1 MSPVSPGQVMVAVC
15 QLAPVVGEV
24 DANRERLAAAV
35 RRAAEAGADVVVA
48 PELAT
53 SGYVFR
59 TREEVAKVAEP
70 ADGPTTALLGQLA
83 RELGVAVVAGLPEQT
98 SGGDVYNSA
107 VVVDRSGL
115 RAVYR
120 KVHLWGSEPDFF
132 RAGEE
137 PPPVVDMEWGR
148 LGLMVCYDLE
158 FPEWV
163 RQCALAGAELICAP
177 TNWPDEGRP
186 EGERPIETVNVLAA
200 ASANRVFIAAAD
212 RCGVER
218 GTRWVSGSVIAG
230 HDGYPLALADLS
242 DSEQMLVAT
251 CEPARARDKALGPFN
266 DRFGDRRPHLYR

>member
-1 MSPVSPGQVMVAVC
+1 MSADQVTVAVC

-53 SGYVFR
+53 SGYVFHNR
-59 TREEVAKVAEP
+59 AEIAEAAEP
-70 ADGPTTALLGQLA
+70 ADGPTSGLLGELA
-83 RELGVAVVAGLPEQT
+83 RELGVTVVAGIPEQT
-98 SGGDVYNSA
+98 SGEDIYNSA

-120 KVHLWGSEPDFF
+120 KVHLWGREPEFF
-132 RAGEE
+132 RPGDEA
-137 PPPVVDMEWGR
+137 PPVLDLDWGR
-148 LGLMVCYDLE
+148 LGLMICYDLE

-163 RQCALAGAELICAP
+163 RQSALAGAELICAP
-177 TNWPDEGRP
+177 TNWPHEGRP
-186 EGERPIETVNVLAA
+186 DAERPIEMVNVLAA

-212 RCGVER
+212 RCGEER
-218 GTRWVSGSVIAG
+218 GTRWVAGSLIAG
-230 HDGYPLALADLS
+230 HDGYPLAMADLS
-242 DSEQMLVAT
+242 DTEQMLLAT

-266 DRFGDRRPHLYR
+266 DRFGDRRRDLYR

>member
-1 MSPVSPGQVMVAVC
+1 MSAASTGQVTVAVC
-15 QLAPVVGEV
+15 QLAPMVGEV
-24 DANRERLAAAV
+24 DANRDRLAAAV

-59 TREEVAKVAEP
+59 TREEVADAAEP
-70 ADGPTTALLGQLA
+70 ADGPTSALLQGLA
-83 RELGVAVVAGLPEQT
+83 RELGVTVVAGLPERAPD
-98 SGGDVYNSA
+98 GEIYNSA

-120 KVHLWGSEPDFF
+120 KVHLWGREPEFF
-132 RAGEE
+132 RPGEE
-137 PPPVVDMEWGR
+137 APPVVDLDWGR

-163 RQCALAGAELICAP
+163 RACALAGAELICAP

-186 EGERPIETVNVLAA
+186 DGERPIEMVNVLAA
-200 ASANRVFIAAAD
+200 ASANRVYIAAAD
-212 RCGVER
+212 RCGEER
-218 GTRWVSGSVIAG
+218 GTRWVTGSVIAG
-230 HDGYPLALADLS
+230 HDGYPLAMADLT

-266 DRFGDRRPHLYR
+266 DRFADRRPHLYR